1 MYYYILLYITIYY
14 YIYILLGYSGRGLG
28 QDPPKNRNNYNLRC
42 KPTVWHMSDTP
53 WMPTSTTDFCFDPKR
68 RDLQPIFNPNGWWF
82 YRATSGDMF
91 RMDVNHKGWEAPSD
105 ECLSVP
111 VVHERTTPWLQ
122 DPALVLC
129 QWWWRILQMTKS
141 LGMTNDH
148 FQRAKLSSPH
158 QALLLLHLVASLSS
172 GFKFRQGTCNC
183 TQISEHLFQETP
195 IPIVRN
201 ILEYSF
207 QVPYCVEASG

>member
-1 MYYYILLYITIYY
+1 MYYYILLFIIIQY
-14 YIYILLGYSGRGLG
+14 YILLGYARRGLD

-129 QWWWRILQMTKS
+129 QWWWRILQMT
-141 LGMTNDH
+141 NDH

-172 GFKFRQGTCNC
+172 GFKFR
-183 TQISEHLFQETP
+183 ISEHLFQDPP